1 MKKYLLILLIFA
13 FKGLNAQYTT
23 VGNGAFASFVFGP
36 TYTTTGANVMSR
48 YAYIYP
54 FSLLGDLKQGD
65 SITGLSFFKENLGAV
80 PSNANMIIHIR
91 PTIKDDFGTGSI
103 NWNNELQGVGFKKV
117 YDKNPVNDI
126 GSDRGF
132 IYFGFDTAFLWD
144 TTFGKNLEVLVQY
157 SHQTSLNASINWR
170 YDNSNS
176 VSGYANNQVKYNIG
190 FGTSFP
196 DTTVFSDN
204 RRPQLKIH
212 YPRYGTEME
221 VVNLY
226 TLGKIP
232 VPLGNPDT
240 VKVIIDNIGK
250 NEIINHKAYL
260 YSRGGNQ
267 FVDSV
272 TFSINAFGRKWVQ
285 FPLRNITDKGV
296 DTLTVILAPDGDTTN
311 NRIQGLRLANDF
323 TYSYRN
329 IDIPPSAG
337 GIGFNGSTGDF
348 VAKFNASQNMAIN
361 QISVTFGIANRT
373 FKIGIWNDSGSNGKP
388 GNLLWE
394 SDTQTATTTEFML
407 PVWPAVSVSGSFFV
421 GVRQIETTNVAFG
434 YQIEDPV
441 RPGTF
446 FYAAPLGDTNWV
458 DFSPGAPFK
467 FLIEPNIQAEND
479 VQPISFDHPLD
490 TLIFGTFD
498 TMAPKATIRNI
509 GSKDQ
514 LIPFETTCI
523 IRTFFGQIA
532 YTSSVFD
539 TLSSGQNRQLT
550 FDSSFYPTTTGI
562 YTVDIIT
569 KLNDDQFKSNDT
581 LRSELLVGRY
591 NDVGPTTVFEPD
603 INGQYQLNV
612 DTLLMAV
619 KVDNYG
625 FNQTAMFQVRANIYD
640 STGNIV
646 WTDVEVISLQGVY
659 NTTVPFQTPYA
670 CNQEGTFTFECF
682 TRLVDDTRRQND
694 TVRRFFTVSKNND
707 VAPDSILL
715 PFHNQSISDSAI
727 GFLPRVRIA
736 NLGLNNQTTAFPV
749 MAVIKLEEQEVYRD
763 TIMIQVLAN
772 NKATVSFL
780 DSFHPVNQGKH
791 FMTVTT
797 LLPNDQL
804 RENDTLT
811 ISFNVGVKN
820 EIEILN
826 VISPESDSVL
836 LLENVYAPAITIT
849 QRGFAPI
856 TNPFSITA
864 TVYDS
869 AMNQL
874 YFSQKMITVNS
885 MEVKTIKFDS
895 SWLAQPLGIVSL
907 VVNAELIDNG
917 DTVASEIQQNYLVIK
932 QYDAAIG
939 SLVNFNSGDSVL
951 IRTGALELEV
961 EIENKALFLID
972 DIPVTLEIYDPQ
984 GSLIYNRS
992 VISNP
997 QPGNPDTIT
1006 FPAFVPANIGNY
1018 SAKVICVYFKDQN
1031 RENDTMEFEIYGR
1044 IKYDFASMLFLNPQ
1058 SMDSIWIVNQ
1068 SSITPSVRFASF
1080 GDEPMSSGK
1089 GFFEIQ
1095 DINNQ
1100 SVYLD
1105 SAILSIASS
1114 SSEDIDF
1121 AEWIFNSSIQQ
1132 PEYYSILSWVQ
1143 LEGDQ
1148 VSQNDTIKGE
1158 FYLSP
1163 NVSIIY
1169 VDFSHQINIYPI
1181 PFTSYLKVSFHDI
1194 KIDKLDMTDASG
1206 RKVLFKNIFENDSEV
1221 EINTTELAA
1230 GVYYLNLYS
1239 GNQIFAR
1246 KVVKL

>member
-1 MKKYLLILLIFA
+1 MKKSILILLIIA
-13 FKGLNAQYTT
+13 FQGLNAQYTT

-36 TYTTTGANVMSR
+36 AYTTTGANVLSR

-54 FSLLGDLKQGD
+54 STLLGKLEHGD
-65 SITGLSFFKENLGAV
+65 TITGISFFKDNVGPV

-91 PTIKDDFGTGSI
+91 ATVKDDFGTGSI

-132 IYFGFDTAFLWD
+132 TYFGFDTALLWD

-157 SHQTSLNASINWR
+157 THQTSLNASINWR
-170 YDNSNS
+170 YDNSNT

-204 RRPQLKIH
+204 RRPQLRIH
-212 YPRYGTEME
+212 YPRYDIEME

-226 TLGKIP
+226 SLGKIP

-240 VKVIIDNIGK
+240 VKVIVDNIGK
-250 NEIINHKAYL
+250 NEVINHKAYL
-260 YSRGGNQ
+260 YSKGGNE

-296 DTLTVILAPDGDTTN
+296 DTLTVVLARDGDTSN
-311 NRIQGLRLANDF
+311 NRVQGSRLANDF

-329 IDIPPSAG
+329 IDIPPNAG

-373 FKIGIWNDSGSNGKP
+373 FKIGIWDDSGSNGTP
-388 GNLLWE
+388 GNLIWE
-394 SDTQTATTTEFML
+394 SDTQLATTTNFML

-421 GVRQIETTNVAFG
+421 GVRQTGTTNVAFG
-434 YQIEDPV
+434 YQTEDPV

-446 FYAAPLGDTNWV
+446 FYAAPIGDTNWV
-458 DFSPGAPFK
+458 DFSPSAPFK
-467 FLIEPNIQAEND
+467 FLIEPNIQAEHD
-479 VQPISFDHPLD
+479 VHPVSFDFPKD
-490 TLIFGTFD
+490 TLIFGFFD
-498 TMAPKATIRNI
+498 TIAPKATIRNI
-509 GSKDQ
+509 GSQDQ
-514 LIPFETTCI
+514 LTPFETKCE
-523 IRTFFGQIA
+523 IRYYGGQIVYA
-532 YTSSVFD
+532 SSVFD
-539 TLSSGQNRQLT
+539 TLSSGLNRQLT
-550 FDSSFYPTTTGI
+550 FDSSFYPSATGV

-569 KLNDDQFKSNDT
+569 KLSNDQFKTNDT
-581 LRSELLVGRY
+581 IRSEIRAGHY
-591 NDVGPTTVFEPD
+591 NDVGPTTVFEPVA
-603 INGQYQLNV
+603 NGQYQLNV

-619 KVDNYG
+619 KIDNYG
-625 FNQTAMFQVRANIYD
+625 FNQTTMFQVRANIYD
-640 STGNIV
+640 SSGNTV
-646 WTDVEVISLQGVY
+646 WTDVEVISLPGVY
-659 NTTVPFQTPYA
+659 NTVVPFQIPYF
-670 CNQEGTFTFECF
+670 CNQEGQFTFECF

-694 TVRRFFTVSKNND
+694 TARRFFRVLKNND

-715 PFHNQSISDSAI
+715 PFNGQSIADGAT
-727 GFLPRVRIA
+727 GFRPRVRIA
-736 NLGLNNQTTAFPV
+736 NKGLHNQLTAFPV
-749 MAVIKLEEQEVYRD
+749 MAVIKLQEQEVYRD
-763 TIMIQVLAN
+763 TIWTQVLSN
-772 NKATVSFL
+772 NTSTVSFI

-797 LLPNDQL
+797 LLPDDQL
-804 RENDTLT
+804 RDNDTLT
-811 ISFNVGVKN
+811 ISFNVGVEN

-826 VISPESDSVL
+826 VISPEPDSVL
-836 LLENVYAPAITIT
+836 LLGNIYAPSVTIT
-849 QRGFAPI
+849 QWGFADI

-885 MEVKTIKFDS
+885 LETKTIKFDS
-895 SWLAQPLGIVSL
+895 SWLAQPLGTVNLIVK
-907 VVNAELIDNG
+907 AELVDNG
-917 DTVASEIQQNYLVIK
+917 DTMESEIQQNYLVIR

-951 IRTGALELEV
+951 IRTGSLALEV
-961 EIENKALFLID
+961 EIENKALFLTD
-972 DIPVTLEIYDPQ
+972 DIPVTLLIYNPQ
-984 GSLIYNRS
+984 GAMIYNRS

-997 QPGNPDTIT
+997 QPGKPDTIT
-1006 FPAFVPANIGNY
+1006 FPAFTPANIGFYN
-1018 SAKVICVYFKDQN
+1018 AKVICVYFKDQN
-1031 RENDTMEFEIYGR
+1031 RENDTLEFELYGR
-1044 IKYDFASMLFLNPQ
+1044 LKYDFASMLFLNPQ
-1058 SMDSIWIVNQ
+1058 SMDSVWIVNQ
-1068 SSITPSVRFASF
+1068 SSIIPSVRFASF
-1080 GDEPMSSGK
+1080 GDEPVSTGK

-1100 SVYLD
+1100 SIYLD
-1105 SAILSIASS
+1105 SANLSIASN

-1121 AEWIFNSSIQQ
+1121 TEWLFNPSIQQ
-1132 PEYYSILSWVQ
+1132 PEYYAILSWVK
-1143 LEGDQ
+1143 LDGDQ
-1148 VSQNDTIKGE
+1148 VRQNDTIKGE

-1163 NVSIIY
+1163 NVSVIY

-1206 RKVLFKNIFENDSEV
+1206 RKVLFKNIFEDDSEI
-1221 EINTTELAA
+1221 ELNTSELAA
-1230 GVYYLNLYS
+1230 GIYYLKLYS